1 MAADN
6 DTIRKV
12 GHLLRR
18 AGFGATPD
26 EVQAYAQKGLAATVD
41 ELVNYERIPDDLDG
55 TLGKV
60 QGDLVDLHNLED
72 IQTWWL
78 YRMLHT
84 SRPLQEKMTLFWHG
98 HFATAQYKVNNATYM
113 QQQNETLRQHA
124 LGNFKDLVTA
134 IAKDPAML
142 IWLDGNTNRKGA
154 PNENFARELMELFT
168 LGLGNYTE
176 DDVKA
181 GARAFTGWNLN
192 RQQGAFAFNKNQH
205 DDGEK
210 TFRGVTGN
218 LNGDDII
225 ANVVADPATAK
236 RLATKLFAF
245 FAYDN
250 PDPAVVQPFADIYLK
265 SNFEIKPVVQAILL
279 SDEFYSAASF
289 TKHVKSPVEYVVG
302 TIKQLGGQVRERSL
316 APVLRQLGQ
325 DLFNPPNVAGWPG
338 GPTWLDAASMVTRF
352 NFGGLLAAAVKN
364 DPFPG
369 PNGGYI
375 DPESMVQKLANKS
388 WDAVIDLLGNHLTAG
403 LSDATR
409 SALKE
414 YTATAADLKPQTLD
428 TKLRGLV
435 HLLMVSPEYQVA

>member
-1 MAADN
+1 MAAAN

-26 EVQAYAQKGLAATVD
+26 DLQAYAAKGVAATVE
-41 ELVNYERIPDDLDG
+41 ELVNDDQKTDELGTTLD
-55 TLGKV
+55 KV

-98 HFATAQYKVNNATYM
+98 HFATSQYKVNNALFM
-113 QQQNETLRQHA
+113 HQQNETLRKYA
-124 LGNFKDLVTA
+124 LGNFKDLATGM
-134 IAKDPAML
+134 AKDPAML

-168 LGLGNYTE
+168 LGIGNYSE

-181 GARAFTGWNLN
+181 GARAFSGWNLN
-192 RQQGAFAFNKNQH
+192 VAQGRFVFNKNQH

-210 TFRGVTGN
+210 AFRGLNGN
-218 LNGDDII
+218 LNGDDVI
-225 ANVVADPATAK
+225 ANVTADPATAK
-236 RLATKLFAF
+236 RLASKLFAF

-250 PDPAVVQPFADIYLK
+250 PEPQVVQPFADLYLK
-265 SNFEIKPVVQAILL
+265 SNFEIKPVVKAILL
-279 SDEFYSAASF
+279 SDAFYSDKAY
-289 TKHVKSPVEYVVG
+289 TDHVKSPVEYVVG
-302 TIKQLGGQVRERSL
+302 TVKQLGGQVRERAL
-316 APVLRQLGQ
+316 APALRQLGQ
-325 DLFNPPNVAGWPG
+325 ELFNPPNVAGWPG
-338 GPTWLDAASMVTRF
+338 GPAWLDASTVANRF

-364 DPFPG
+364 APS
-369 PNGGYI
+369 PNGGGYI
-375 DPESMVQKLANKS
+375 DPESFVQKLGSKS
-388 WDAVIDLLGNHLTAG
+388 WDAVIDFFGGSLTSG
-403 LSDATR
+403 LTDTTR
-409 SALKE
+409 SALLDYAGK
-414 YTATAADLKPQTLD
+414 AQDPRPQTLD
-428 TKLRGLV
+428 TKLRGLI

>member
-325 DLFNPPNVAGWPG
+325 DLADPPGWTP
-338 GPTWLDAASMVTRF
+338 PAW
-352 NFGGLLAAAVKN
+352 
-364 DPFPG
+364 
-369 PNGGYI
+369 
-375 DPESMVQKLANKS
+375 
-388 WDAVIDLLGNHLTAG
+388 
-403 LSDATR
+403 
-409 SALKE
+409 
-414 YTATAADLKPQTLD
+414 
-428 TKLRGLV
+428 
-435 HLLMVSPEYQVA
+435 

>member
-26 EVQAYAQKGLAATVD
+26 ELQAQAEKGVAATV
-41 ELVNYERIPDDLDG
+41 EQLVEFDPKTDDLET
-55 TLGKV
+55 TLDKV

-78 YRMLHT
+78 YRMLHS

-98 HFATAQYKVNNATYM
+98 HFATAQYKVNDALFM
-113 QQQNETLRQHA
+113 HQQNQTFRSYA
-124 LGNFKDLVTA
+124 LGNFKDLTMAV
-134 IAKDPAML
+134 AKDPAML
-142 IWLDGNTNRKGA
+142 LWLDGNTNRKGA

-168 LGLGNYTE
+168 LGLGSYTE

-192 RQQGAFAFNKNQH
+192 RAKGQFVFNKNQH

-210 TFRGVTGN
+210 TFRGMTGN
-218 LNGDDII
+218 LNGDDVID
-225 ANVVADPATAK
+225 NVTADPATAK
-236 RLATKLFAF
+236 HLARKLFAF

-250 PDPAVVQPFADIYLK
+250 PEPEVVQPFADLYLK
-265 SNFEIKPVVQAILL
+265 SGLEIKPVVKAILL
-279 SDEFYSAASF
+279 SDAFYSDTAF
-289 TKHVKSPVEYVVG
+289 TKHIKSPVEYVVG
-302 TIKQLGGQVRERSL
+302 TIRQLGGQVRERAL
-316 APVLRQLGQ
+316 AQALRPLGQ
-325 DLFNPPNVAGWPG
+325 ELFNPPNVAGWPG
-338 GPTWLDAASMVTRF
+338 GPAWLDAATLASRF
-352 NFGGLLAAAVKN
+352 NFGAMIAAAVKGAPN
-364 DPFPG
+364 
-369 PNGGYI
+369 PNGGGYV
-375 DPESMVQKLANKS
+375 DPESFVQKLGSKS
-388 WDAVIDLLGNHLTAG
+388 WDAVVDLFGGSLTGG
-403 LSDATR
+403 LSTDTR
-409 SALKE
+409 SALLD
-414 YTATAADLKPQTLD
+414 YASQAADTKPQTLD